1 MRACGAHEEEITGNE
16 SEWEKFYAWA
26 ETVPKTVRNPLYHW
40 THMELAKP
48 FGIRDRLLN
57 AETADE
63 IWEACNEMLAYPEF
77 TRSEEHTSELQSRG
91 HLVCRLLL
99 EKKKNEIS
107 HRG

>member
-57 AETADE
+57 AETAGE
-63 IWEACNEMLAYPEF
+63 IWEAGNEMLADPEF
-77 TRSEEHTSELQSRG
+77 AGGEMLKKRG
-91 HLVCRLLL
+91 GWAVCTTESAACSLVD
-99 EKKKNEIS
+99 
-107 HRG
+107 